1 MHHCYYAHRVKYQGG
16 SNGHFNHA
24 DPCSTFRLSLL
35 YILVDGSTIITH
47 IRFTCNNQDAL
58 QDGGLFGLTT
68 LYTKDNKYP
77 TSFEYIHGKNPT
89 HSSKLVTCGRGR
101 ASKQAIGRRSS
112 DTQRHPSNH
121 HISFLPSLHH
131 IQRLNDVLTLW
142 ASWTPSSMT
151 LIYLY
156 PYWSNVTRG
165 LFF

>member
-1 MHHCYYAHRVKYQGG
+1 MHHCYYAQRVKYQGG

-121 HISFLPSLHH
+121 RISFLPSLHH
-131 IQRLNDVLTLW
+131 IKRLNDVLTL
-142 ASWTPSSMT
+142 
-151 LIYLY
+151 
-156 PYWSNVTRG
+156 
-165 LFF
+165 